1 MCRVIRRSV
10 RAQEVDFTFLVE
22 GRKEGRKGS
31 VKN

>member
-1 MCRVIRRSV
+1 MMRRSV

-22 GRKEGRKGS
+22 GGREEGRKGS